1 MMEAAWIRNS
11 TKEANT
17 ISRSLIAFLETAL
30 AQTKEGFEEGRKKA
44 REIYD
49 EIEEDLKFDLLERR
63 IDHGK

>member
-1 MMEAAWIRNS
+1 MEAAWIRNS
-11 TKEANT
+11 TKEAQT

-30 AQTKEGFEEGRKKA
+30 AQTKEGFEEGKKKA
-44 REIYD
+44 REINE